1 MSISFPQHVERS
13 SPEYRIAEKKR
24 NSVRPVNE
32 VEDPYIAAVL
42 IALAQ
47 KQQRRQHAV
56 TGTQADTPN
65 REDASDG
72 ESKAHEVFLLAHT
85 AMDRPC
91 LYFYTARIPSS
102 FLDRLAHPSVNIPS
116 CPFRIKYHH
125 ISFASLDAMKRDL
138 KFAISVMHG
147 EEYVF

>member
-1 MSISFPQHVERS
+1 MWIGFPRHSERS

-24 NSVRPVNE
+24 NNVRPVNE
-32 VEDPYIAAVL
+32 VEDPYIVAVL

-56 TGTQADTPN
+56 AGTQADTPN

-85 AMDRPC
+85 AMDKPC
-91 LYFYTARIPSS
+91 LYFYTARVPSS
-102 FLDRLAHPSVNIPS
+102 FLDRLDYPSENIPS
-116 CPFRIKYHH
+116 RPFRIKYHE
-125 ISFASLDAMKRDL
+125 ISFSSLDAMKRDL
-138 KFAISVMHG
+138 KFAISVIHG